1 MAEKRASDAVPP
13 ALSAVKAE
21 GAADVAGDVV
31 PTAAAPVEEA
41 TVATVASSF
50 DHGKLLF
57 MENEF
62 YSLVDALP
70 YIDTQ
75 LGQPEVA
82 QEVKNLIE
90 EEMRH
95 FEPRDY
101 LESLPEPRL
110 TYLATDSMQEE
121 RLRRK
126 DRLPFAG
133 GVDMTR
139 YQVEPL
145 TFPRALDHA
154 AWRQAAQNINMQSEY
169 TRLKLTNLELLSRW
183 GTKAWVA
190 RSCLDRSAEAAATK
204 RVAELRS
211 ARDEVNKKRK
221 LEQVSCGNELR
232 KLTMELEQYT
242 ADNAQTEKAVW
253 ALEQDIRRLKQ
264 ACYDRGVDVPSGD
277 V

>member
-1 MAEKRASDAVPP
+1 MAEKEASDPVPS

-21 GAADVAGDVV
+21 GAVDSSGDVV
-31 PTAAAPVEEA
+31 PAAAAPVEDVTMA
-41 TVATVASSF
+41 TIAPCF
-50 DHGKLLF
+50 EQGKLLF

-82 QEVKNLIE
+82 QEVKNIIE

-101 LESLPEPRL
+101 LESLPEPDL
-110 TYLATDSMQEE
+110 HYLSTGAMQEE
-121 RLRRK
+121 MLRRK
-126 DRLPFAG
+126 DRLPFSG

-145 TFPRALDHA
+145 TFPRALDHG
-154 AWRQAAQNINMQSEY
+154 AWRQAAQNMNMQSEY

-190 RSCLDRSAEAAATK
+190 HSCLVRSAEAAATK

-242 ADNAQTEKAVW
+242 ADNVQVEKAVW
-253 ALEQDIRRLKQ
+253 ALEEDIRRLKQ
-264 ACYDRGVDVPSGD
+264 ACRDRGVDVPSSD